1 MSQKFTLIPL
11 VAALYSGLLFASDI
25 ADVAE
30 VVTAKD
36 LPVLAQE
43 SQHSTASKRVTNL
56 FTRAH
61 YKPIRFDDALS
72 SKVYDRYIES
82 LDFNKSVFLAA
93 DIASFEQYRNQFDNA
108 LTTGKL
114 DFTFDIFNLSMKR
127 RFERYEYSLS
137 LLEKEMTFDEADE
150 YYFDRE
156 DATWAQTHAELDELW
171 RERVKYDALRLKMTG
186 KDWAGIKKILKKRY
200 RNAQRR
206 LVQTNSE
213 DAFQIVMNSFARSI
227 EAHTSYLSPRR
238 AEQFKMD
245 MDLEL
250 EGIGAVLS
258 YDEDYTVI
266 RSLVPGGPAD
276 KSEQIKADDRIIGV
290 AQDKEEFVDVIGW
303 RLDDVVDLIK
313 GPKGTKV
320 RLQYLKG
327 VDDHGAPKVV
337 EIIRDKIRLE
347 DRAAKSEVFEAKYS
361 DLTSKIGVIEIPGFY
376 NNLSKDVKVELAKLK
391 EAKVDGIIIDLRQNG
406 GGSLYEATQ
415 LSGLFFD
422 QGPVVQIHTLNN
434 RIEEQKDRDGV
445 TFYDGPL
452 TVLVDRYSAS
462 ASEIFA
468 AAMQDYG
475 RAIVIGEQTF
485 GKGTVQQHKG
495 LGRAYDLYD
504 NPLGSVQYTIAKFYR
519 INGGSTQHKGVIPD
533 ISFPSAID
541 PAEWGESREDNALP
555 WDSIIRAKYNSV
567 DDLHAA
573 IAYLNKAHDERIKSE
588 PEFNYVFEDITRYRE
603 EKDRK
608 TISLVEAQRIK
619 EKDEGEAR
627 ALVRTNE
634 RLVRL
639 GEKPIENLDDAPD
652 VLDDLDPFLE
662 EAALIT
668 QDYIKFGRVA
678 KK

>member
-1 MSQKFTLIPL
+1 MSKKFTLIPL
-11 VAALYSGLLFASDI
+11 VAALFSGSLFA
-25 ADVAE
+25 AVEA
-30 VVTAKD
+30 VTIDD
-36 LPVLAQE
+36 LPQLKQE
-43 SQHSTASKRVTNL
+43 SQHGTASKRVASL
-56 FTRAH
+56 FARSH
-61 YKPIRFDDALS
+61 YTPVRFNDELS

-82 LDFNKSVFLAA
+82 LDFNKSVFLAS
-93 DIASFEQYRNQFDNA
+93 DIASFEQYRDDFDNA
-108 LTTGKL
+108 ITTGKL
-114 DFTFDIFNLSMKR
+114 DFTFDIFNLSLKR
-127 RFERYEYSLS
+127 RFERYEYSLT
-137 LLEKEMTFDEADE
+137 LLEKEMTLDKKDE
-150 YYFDRE
+150 YFFDRE
-156 DATWAQTHAELDELW
+156 DSAWPASQAELDEIW

-186 KDWAGIKKILKKRY
+186 KDWEGIKEVLTKRY
-200 RNAQRR
+200 KNAEKR
-206 LVQTNSE
+206 LVQSNSE
-213 DAFQIVMNSFARSI
+213 DAFQIVMNSLARSI

-258 YDEDYTVI
+258 PDEDYTVI

-276 KSEQIKADDRIIGV
+276 KTDQIKADDRIIGV
-290 AQDKEEFVDVIGW
+290 AQDGEEFVDVIGW

-327 VDDHGAPKVV
+327 VDAHGAPKVV
-337 EIIRDKIRLE
+337 EITRDKIRLE

-391 EAKVDGIIIDLRQNG
+391 EEKVDGIIIDLRQNG

-434 RIEEQKDRDGV
+434 RIEEQKDRDGI
-445 TFYDGPL
+445 TYYDGPL

-475 RAIVIGEQTF
+475 RAVIIGEQTF

-504 NPLGSVQYTIAKFYR
+504 NALGSVQYTIAKFYR

-541 PAEWGESREDNALP
+541 PAQWGESKQDNALP
-555 WDSIIRAKYNSV
+555 WDSIVKAKYKKLGN
-567 DDLHAA
+567 LTP
-573 IAYLNKAHDERIKSE
+573 IITYLEKQHEVRIKSE
-588 PEFNYVFEDITRYRE
+588 PEFGYVFNDITLYNE

-608 TISLVEAQRIK
+608 TISLVEADRIK

-634 RLVRL
+634 RLKRL
-639 GEKPIENLDDAPD
+639 GKDPVENLDDIPE
-652 VLDDLDPFLE
+652 VIEELDPFLE

-668 QDYIKFGRVA
+668 QDYINYGRIA

>member
-1 MSQKFTLIPL
+1 MSKKFTLIPL
-11 VAALYSGLLFASDI
+11 VAALFSGSLFASVE
-25 ADVAE
+25 A
-30 VVTAKD
+30 AKLED
-36 LPVLAQE
+36 LPVLKQE
-43 SQHSTASKRVTNL
+43 SQHGTASKRVANL
-56 FTRAH
+56 FARSH
-61 YKPIRFDDALS
+61 YTPVRFNDGLS

-82 LDFNKSVFLAA
+82 LDFNKSVFLAS
-93 DIASFEQYRNQFDNA
+93 DIAAFEKYRNDFDNA
-108 LTTGKL
+108 ITTGKL
-114 DFTFDIFNLSMKR
+114 GFTFDIFNLSLKR
-127 RFERYEYSLS
+127 RFERYDYSLS
-137 LLEKEMTFDEADE
+137 LLDKEMTFDKDDE
-150 YYFDRE
+150 YFFDRE
-156 DATWAQTHAELDELW
+156 DSAWPASQAELDEIW

-186 KDWAGIKKILKKRY
+186 KDWKGIKEVLTKRY
-200 RNAQRR
+200 KNAQKR

-213 DAFQIVMNSFARSI
+213 DAFQIVMNSLARSI

-258 YDEDYTVI
+258 PDEDYTVI

-276 KSEQIKADDRIIGV
+276 KTEQLKADDKIIGV
-290 AQDKEEFVDVIGW
+290 AQDQKEFVDVIGW

-327 VDDHGAPKVV
+327 SDAHGTPKVV
-337 EIIRDKIRLE
+337 EITRDKIRLE
-347 DRAAKSEVFEAKYS
+347 DRAAKSEVFEASYS
-361 DLTSKIGVIEIPGFY
+361 NLTSKIGVIEIPGFY

-391 EAKVDGIIIDLRQNG
+391 EENVDGIIIDLRQNG

-434 RIEEQKDRDGV
+434 RIEEQKDRDGI
-445 TFYDGPL
+445 TYYDGPL

-475 RAIVIGEQTF
+475 RAVIIGEQTF

-504 NPLGSVQYTIAKFYR
+504 NDLGSVQYTIAKFYR

-541 PAEWGESREDNALP
+541 PAEWGESKQDNALP
-555 WDSIIRAKYNSV
+555 WDSIVRAKYNRQGNLTPV
-567 DDLHAA
+567 
-573 IAYLNKAHDERIKSE
+573 ITYLEKQHEVRIKSE
-588 PEFNYVFEDITRYRE
+588 PEFGYVFDDIARYNE

-608 TISLVEAQRIK
+608 TISLVEADRIK
-619 EKDEGEAR
+619 EKDENEAR
-627 ALVRTNE
+627 TLARTNE
-634 RLVRL
+634 RLKRL
-639 GEKPIENLDDAPD
+639 GKEPIENLDDVPE
-652 VLDDLDPFLE
+652 VIEELDPFLE

-668 QDYIKFGRVA
+668 QDYINFGRIA

>member
-1 MSQKFTLIPL
+1 MSKKFTLIPL
-11 VAALYSGLLFASDI
+11 VAALFSGSLFA
-25 ADVAE
+25 AVEA
-30 VVTAKD
+30 VTIDD
-36 LPVLAQE
+36 LPQLKQE
-43 SQHSTASKRVTNL
+43 SQHGTASKRVASL
-56 FTRAH
+56 FARSH
-61 YKPIRFDDALS
+61 YTPVRFNDELS

-82 LDFNKSVFLAA
+82 LDFNKSVFLAS
-93 DIASFEQYRNQFDNA
+93 DIASFEQYRDDFDNA
-108 LTTGKL
+108 ITTGKL
-114 DFTFDIFNLSMKR
+114 DFTFDIFNLSLKR
-127 RFERYEYSLS
+127 RFERYEYSLT
-137 LLEKEMTFDEADE
+137 LLEKEMTFDKEDE
-150 YYFDRE
+150 YFFDRE
-156 DATWAQTHAELDELW
+156 DSAWPVSQAELDEIW

-186 KDWAGIKKILKKRY
+186 KDWEGIKEVLTKRY
-200 RNAQRR
+200 KNAEKR
-206 LVQTNSE
+206 LVQSNSE
-213 DAFQIVMNSFARSI
+213 DAFQIVMNSLARSI

-258 YDEDYTVI
+258 PDEDYTVI

-276 KSEQIKADDRIIGV
+276 KTDQIKADDRIIGV
-290 AQDKEEFVDVIGW
+290 AQDGEEFVDVIGW

-327 VDDHGAPKVV
+327 VDAHGAPKVV
-337 EIIRDKIRLE
+337 EITRDKIRLE

-361 DLTSKIGVIEIPGFY
+361 DLTSKVGVIEIPGFY

-391 EAKVDGIIIDLRQNG
+391 EEKVDGIIIDLRQNG

-434 RIEEQKDRDGV
+434 RIEEQKDRDGI
-445 TFYDGPL
+445 TYYDGPL

-475 RAIVIGEQTF
+475 RAVIIGEQTF

-504 NPLGSVQYTIAKFYR
+504 NALGSVQYTIAKFYR

-541 PAEWGESREDNALP
+541 PAEWGESKQDNALP
-555 WDSIIRAKYNSV
+555 WDSIVKAKYKKLGN
-567 DDLHAA
+567 LTP
-573 IAYLNKAHDERIKSE
+573 IITYLEKQHEVRIKSE
-588 PEFNYVFEDITRYRE
+588 PEFGYVFNDITLYNE

-608 TISLVEAQRIK
+608 TISLVEADRIK

-634 RLVRL
+634 RLKRL
-639 GEKPIENLDDAPD
+639 GKDPLENLDDLPE
-652 VLDDLDPFLE
+652 VIEELDPFLE

-668 QDYIKFGRVA
+668 QDYINYGRIA

>member
-1 MSQKFTLIPL
+1 MSKKFTLIPL
-11 VAALYSGLLFASDI
+11 VAALFSGSLLAA
-25 ADVAE
+25 ADNLTE
-30 VVTAKD
+30 DD
-36 LPVLAQE
+36 LPVLKQE

-61 YKPIRFDDALS
+61 YKPIRFNDSLS
-72 SKVYDRYIES
+72 EKVFERYIES
-82 LDFNKSVFLAA
+82 LDYNKSVFLAS
-93 DIASFEQYRNQFDNA
+93 DIASFEQYKDQFDNA
-108 LTTGKL
+108 LSTGKL
-114 DFTFDIFNLSMKR
+114 GFAFDIFNLSLKR
-127 RFERYEYSLS
+127 RFERYDYSLS
-137 LLEKEMTFDEADE
+137 LLEKEMKFDKEDE
-150 YYFDRE
+150 YVFDRE
-156 DATWAQTHAELDELW
+156 DANWATSQAELDELW
-171 RERVKYDALRLKMTG
+171 RQRVKYDALRLKMTG
-186 KDWAGIKKILKKRY
+186 KDWQGIKDVLTKRY
-200 RNAQRR
+200 HNAQKR

-290 AQDKEEFVDVIGW
+290 AQDGEEFVDVIGW

-327 VDDHGAPKVV
+327 ADAHGTPKVV
-337 EIIRDKIRLE
+337 EITRDKIRLE

-376 NNLSKDVKVELAKLK
+376 NNLSQDVKVEIAKLK

-415 LSGLFFD
+415 LSGLFID

-485 GKGTVQQHKG
+485 GKGTVQQHKP

-504 NPLGSVQYTIAKFYR
+504 HPLGSVQYTIAKFYR

-533 ISFPSAID
+533 VSFPSAID
-541 PAEWGESREDNALP
+541 PADWGESQQDNALP

-567 DDLHAA
+567 DNLEPA
-573 IAYLNKAHDERIKSE
+573 IAYVNKLHDTRIASE
-588 PEFNYVFEDITRYRE
+588 PEFGYVFDDIKRYQQ

-608 TISLVEAQRIK
+608 TISLVEAARIK
-619 EKDEGEAR
+619 EKDEGEER
-627 ALVRTNE
+627 ALERANE

-639 GEKPIENLDDAPD
+639 GEKPVENLDDLPD
-652 VLDDLDPFLE
+652 TLDDLDPFLE

-668 QDYIKFGRVA
+668 QDYIKYGRIA

>member
-1 MSQKFTLIPL
+1 MSNKFTLILL
-11 VAALYSGLLFASDI
+11 VAALFSGSLLASTDNLT
-25 ADVAE
+25 VE
-30 VVTAKD
+30 D
-36 LPVLAQE
+36 LPILKQE

-61 YKPIRFDDALS
+61 YKPIRFNDELS
-72 SKVYDRYIES
+72 EQVFDRYIES
-82 LDFNKSVFLAA
+82 LDFNKSVFLAS
-93 DIASFEQYRNQFDNA
+93 DIASFSQYKDQFDNA
-108 LTTGKL
+108 LSTGKL
-114 DFTFDIFNLSMKR
+114 GFAFDIFNLSLKR
-127 RFERYEYSLS
+127 RFERYDYSLS
-137 LLEKEMTFDEADE
+137 LLDKEMTFDKEDE
-150 YYFDRE
+150 YMFDRE
-156 DATWAQTHAELDELW
+156 DASWATTQAELDELW
-171 RERVKYDALRLKMTG
+171 RQRVKYDALRLKMTG
-186 KDWAGIKKILKKRY
+186 KDWQGIKDVLTKRY
-200 RNAQRR
+200 HNAQKR

-290 AQDKEEFVDVIGW
+290 AQEGEDFVDVIGW
-303 RLDDVVDLIK
+303 RLDDVVELIK

-327 VDDHGAPKVV
+327 ADAHGTPKVV
-337 EIIRDKIRLE
+337 EITRDKIRLE
-347 DRAAKSEVFEAKYS
+347 DRAAKSNVFEAKYS

-376 NNLSKDVKVELAKLK
+376 NNLSQDVKVELAKLK

-415 LSGLFFD
+415 LSGLFID

-485 GKGTVQQHKG
+485 GKGTVQQHKP

-504 NPLGSVQYTIAKFYR
+504 HPLGSVQYTIAKFYR

-533 ISFPSAID
+533 VSFPSAID
-541 PAEWGESREDNALP
+541 PAEWGESQQDNALP

-567 DDLHAA
+567 DNLKPAISYVNKLHDAR
-573 IAYLNKAHDERIKSE
+573 IASE
-588 PEFNYVFEDITRYRE
+588 PEFGYVFDDIKRYQE

-608 TISLVEAQRIK
+608 TISLVEADRLK
-619 EKDEGEAR
+619 EKDEGEER
-627 ALVRTNE
+627 ALERANE

-639 GEKPIENLDDAPD
+639 GEKPVEKLDDLPD

-668 QDYIKFGRVA
+668 QDYIKYGRIA

>member
-1 MSQKFTLIPL
+1 MSKKFTLIPL
-11 VAALYSGLLFASDI
+11 VAALFSGSLLASSDNLT
-25 ADVAE
+25 E
-30 VVTAKD
+30 KD
-36 LPVLAQE
+36 LPVLKQE

-61 YKPIRFDDALS
+61 YKPIKFNDELS
-72 SKVYDRYIES
+72 EQIFDRYIES
-82 LDFNKSVFLAA
+82 LDYNKSVFLAS
-93 DIASFEQYRNQFDNA
+93 DIASFEQYKDQFDNA
-108 LTTGKL
+108 LSTGKL
-114 DFTFDIFNLSMKR
+114 GFAFDIFNLSLKR
-127 RFERYEYSLS
+127 RFERYDYSLS
-137 LLEKEMTFDEADE
+137 LLENEMKFDNEDE
-150 YYFDRE
+150 YVFDRE
-156 DATWAQTHAELDELW
+156 DADWATSQAELDELW
-171 RERVKYDALRLKMTG
+171 RQRVKYDALRLKMTG
-186 KDWAGIKKILKKRY
+186 KDWQGIKEVLTKRY
-200 RNAQRR
+200 HNAQKR

-290 AQDKEEFVDVIGW
+290 AQEGEDFVDVIGW

-327 VDDHGAPKVV
+327 ADAHGTPKVV
-337 EIIRDKIRLE
+337 EITRDKIRLE

-376 NNLSKDVKVELAKLK
+376 NNLSQDVKVEIAKLK

-415 LSGLFFD
+415 LSGLFID

-485 GKGTVQQHKG
+485 GKGTVQQHKP

-504 NPLGSVQYTIAKFYR
+504 HPLGSVQYTIAKFYR

-533 ISFPSAID
+533 VSFPSAID
-541 PAEWGESREDNALP
+541 PSEWGESQQDNALP

-567 DDLHAA
+567 DNLKPA
-573 IAYLNKAHDERIKSE
+573 IAYVNKLHDTRIASE
-588 PEFNYVFEDITRYRE
+588 PEFGYVFDDIKRYQE

-608 TISLVEAQRIK
+608 TISLVEATRLK
-619 EKDEGEAR
+619 EKDEGEER
-627 ALVRTNE
+627 ALERANE

-639 GEKPIENLDDAPD
+639 GEKPVEKLDDLPD
-652 VLDDLDPFLE
+652 SLDELDPFLE

-668 QDYIKFGRVA
+668 QDYIKYGRIA

>member
-1 MSQKFTLIPL
+1 MSKKFTLIPL
-11 VAALYSGLLFASDI
+11 VAALFSGSLLASSDNLT
-25 ADVAE
+25 E
-30 VVTAKD
+30 KD
-36 LPVLAQE
+36 LPVLKQE

-61 YKPIRFDDALS
+61 YKPIKFNDELS
-72 SKVYDRYIES
+72 EQIFDRYIES
-82 LDFNKSVFLAA
+82 LDYNKSVFLAS
-93 DIASFEQYRNQFDNA
+93 DIASFEQYKDQFDNA
-108 LTTGKL
+108 LSTGKL
-114 DFTFDIFNLSMKR
+114 GFAFDIFNLSLKR
-127 RFERYEYSLS
+127 RFERYDYSLS
-137 LLEKEMTFDEADE
+137 LLENEMKFDNEDE
-150 YYFDRE
+150 YVFDRE
-156 DATWAQTHAELDELW
+156 DADWATSQAELDELW
-171 RERVKYDALRLKMTG
+171 RQRVKYDALRLKMTG
-186 KDWAGIKKILKKRY
+186 KDWQGIKEVLTKRY
-200 RNAQRR
+200 HNAQKR

-290 AQDKEEFVDVIGW
+290 AQEGEDFVDVIGW

-327 VDDHGAPKVV
+327 ADAHGTPKVV
-337 EIIRDKIRLE
+337 EITRDKIRLE

-376 NNLSKDVKVELAKLK
+376 NNLSQDVKVEIAKLK

-415 LSGLFFD
+415 LSGLFID

-485 GKGTVQQHKG
+485 GKGTVQQHKP

-504 NPLGSVQYTIAKFYR
+504 HPLGSVQYTIAKFYR

-533 ISFPSAID
+533 VSFPSAID
-541 PAEWGESREDNALP
+541 PSEWGESQQDNALP

-567 DDLHAA
+567 DNLKPA
-573 IAYLNKAHDERIKSE
+573 IAYVNKLHDTRIASE
-588 PEFNYVFEDITRYRE
+588 PEFGYVFDDIKRYQE

-608 TISLVEAQRIK
+608 TISLVEATRLK
-619 EKDEGEAR
+619 EKDEGEER
-627 ALVRTNE
+627 ALERANE

-639 GEKPIENLDDAPD
+639 GEKPVENLDDLPD
-652 VLDDLDPFLE
+652 SLDELDPFLE

-668 QDYIKFGRVA
+668 QDYIKYGRIA

>member
-1 MSQKFTLIPL
+1 MSKKFTLIPL
-11 VAALYSGLLFASDI
+11 VAALFSGSLLASSDNLT
-25 ADVAE
+25 E
-30 VVTAKD
+30 KD
-36 LPVLAQE
+36 LPVLKQE

-61 YKPIRFDDALS
+61 YKPIKFNDELS
-72 SKVYDRYIES
+72 EQIFDRYIES
-82 LDFNKSVFLAA
+82 LDYNKSVFLAS
-93 DIASFEQYRNQFDNA
+93 DIASFEQYKDQFDNA
-108 LTTGKL
+108 LSTGKL
-114 DFTFDIFNLSMKR
+114 GFAFDIFNLSLKR
-127 RFERYEYSLS
+127 RFERYDYSLS
-137 LLEKEMTFDEADE
+137 LLENEMKFDNEDE
-150 YYFDRE
+150 YVFDRE
-156 DATWAQTHAELDELW
+156 DADWATSQAELDELW
-171 RERVKYDALRLKMTG
+171 RQRVKYDALRLKMTG
-186 KDWAGIKKILKKRY
+186 KDWQGIKEVLTKRY
-200 RNAQRR
+200 HNAQKR

-290 AQDKEEFVDVIGW
+290 AQEGEDFVDVIGW

-327 VDDHGAPKVV
+327 ADAHGTPKVV
-337 EIIRDKIRLE
+337 EITRDKIRLE

-376 NNLSKDVKVELAKLK
+376 NNLSQDVKVEIAKLK

-415 LSGLFFD
+415 LSGLFID

-485 GKGTVQQHKG
+485 GKGTVQQHKP

-504 NPLGSVQYTIAKFYR
+504 HPLGSVQYTIAKFYR

-533 ISFPSAID
+533 VSFPSAIE
-541 PAEWGESREDNALP
+541 PSEWGESQQDNALP

-567 DDLHAA
+567 DNLKPA
-573 IAYLNKAHDERIKSE
+573 IAYVNKLHDTRIASE
-588 PEFNYVFEDITRYRE
+588 PEFGYVFDDIKRYQE

-608 TISLVEAQRIK
+608 TISLVEATRLK
-619 EKDEGEAR
+619 EKDEGEER
-627 ALVRTNE
+627 ALERANE

-639 GEKPIENLDDAPD
+639 GEKPVEKLDDLPD
-652 VLDDLDPFLE
+652 SLDELDPFLE

-668 QDYIKFGRVA
+668 QDYIKYGRIA

>member
-1 MSQKFTLIPL
+1 MSKKFTLIPL
-11 VAALYSGLLFASDI
+11 VAALFSGSLFASVE
-25 ADVAE
+25 A
-30 VVTAKD
+30 AKLED
-36 LPVLAQE
+36 LPVLKQE
-43 SQHSTASKRVTNL
+43 SQHGTASKRVANL
-56 FTRAH
+56 FARSH
-61 YKPIRFDDALS
+61 YTPVRFNDGLS

-82 LDFNKSVFLAA
+82 LDFNKRVFLAS
-93 DIASFEQYRNQFDNA
+93 DIAAFEKYRNDFDNA
-108 LTTGKL
+108 ITTGKL
-114 DFTFDIFNLSMKR
+114 GFTFDIFNLSLKR
-127 RFERYEYSLS
+127 RFERYDYSLS
-137 LLEKEMTFDEADE
+137 LLDKEMTFDKDDE
-150 YYFDRE
+150 YFFDRE
-156 DATWAQTHAELDELW
+156 DSAWPASQAELDEIW

-186 KDWAGIKKILKKRY
+186 KDWEGIKEVLTKRY
-200 RNAQRR
+200 KNAQKR

-213 DAFQIVMNSFARSI
+213 DAFQIVMNSLARSI

-258 YDEDYTVI
+258 PDEDYTVI

-276 KSEQIKADDRIIGV
+276 KTEQLKADDKIIGV
-290 AQDKEEFVDVIGW
+290 AQDQKEFVDVIGW

-327 VDDHGAPKVV
+327 SDAHGTPKVV
-337 EIIRDKIRLE
+337 EITRDKIRLE
-347 DRAAKSEVFEAKYS
+347 DRAAKSEVFEASYS
-361 DLTSKIGVIEIPGFY
+361 NLTSKIGVIEIPGFY

-391 EAKVDGIIIDLRQNG
+391 EENVDGIIIDLRQNG

-434 RIEEQKDRDGV
+434 RIEEQKDRDGI
-445 TFYDGPL
+445 TYYDGPL

-468 AAMQDYG
+468 AALQDYG
-475 RAIVIGEQTF
+475 RAVIIGEQTF

-504 NPLGSVQYTIAKFYR
+504 NDLGSVQYTIAKFYR

-541 PAEWGESREDNALP
+541 PAEWGESKQDNALP
-555 WDSIIRAKYNSV
+555 WDSIVRAKYNRQGNLTPV
-567 DDLHAA
+567 
-573 IAYLNKAHDERIKSE
+573 ITYLEKQHEVRIKSE
-588 PEFNYVFEDITRYRE
+588 PEFGYVFDDIARYNE

-608 TISLVEAQRIK
+608 TISLVEADRIK
-619 EKDEGEAR
+619 EKDENEAR
-627 ALVRTNE
+627 TLARTNE
-634 RLVRL
+634 RLKRL
-639 GEKPIENLDDAPD
+639 GKEPIENLDDVPE
-652 VLDDLDPFLE
+652 VIEELDPFLE

-668 QDYIKFGRVA
+668 QDYINFGRIA

>member
-1 MSQKFTLIPL
+1 MSFQVKC
-11 VAALYSGLLFASDI
+11 
-25 ADVAE
+25 
-30 VVTAKD
+30 
-36 LPVLAQE
+36 
-43 SQHSTASKRVTNL
+43 TN
-56 FTRAH
+56 
-61 YKPIRFDDALS
+61 
-72 SKVYDRYIES
+72 RYIES
-82 LDFNKSVFLAA
+82 LDFNKSVFLAS
-93 DIASFEQYRNQFDNA
+93 DIASFEQYRNGFDNA
-108 LTTGKL
+108 LVTGKL
-114 DFTFDIFNLSMKR
+114 GFTFDIFNLSLKR
-127 RFERYEYSLS
+127 RFERYDYSLS
-137 LLEKEMTFDEADE
+137 LLENEMTFDKQDE
-150 YYFDRE
+150 YFFDRE
-156 DATWAQTHAELDELW
+156 DADWVTIQDELDEIW

-186 KDWAGIKKILKKRY
+186 KDWEGIKDVLVKRY
-200 RNAQRR
+200 KNAQKR
-206 LVQTNSE
+206 LVQSKSE
-213 DAFQIVMNSFARSI
+213 DAFQIVMNSLARSI

-258 YDEDYTVI
+258 PDEDYTVI

-276 KSEQIKADDRIIGV
+276 KSQQIKADDRIIGV
-290 AQDKEEFVDVIGW
+290 AQDGKEFVDVIGW

-327 VDDHGAPKVV
+327 ADAHGTPKIV
-337 EIIRDKIRLE
+337 EITRDKIRLE
-347 DRAAKSEVFEAKYS
+347 DRAAKSEVFEAQYS

-376 NNLSKDVKVELAKLK
+376 NNLSQDVKVELAKLK
-391 EAKVDGIIIDLRQNG
+391 EAKVDGVIIDLRQNG

-434 RIEEQKDRDGV
+434 RIEEQKDRDGI
-445 TFYDGPL
+445 TYYDGPL

-468 AAMQDYG
+468 AAIQDYG
-475 RAIVIGEQTF
+475 RGIVIGEQTF

-504 NPLGSVQYTIAKFYR
+504 NELGSVQYTIAKFYR

-541 PAEWGESREDNALP
+541 PAEWGESKQDNALP
-555 WDSIIRAKYNSV
+555 WDSIVRARYQEMG
-567 DDLHAA
+567 DLKPIITYLDKQHAQ
-573 IAYLNKAHDERIKSE
+573 RIQSE
-588 PEFNYVFEDITRYRE
+588 PEFNYVFEDITRYNE

-619 EKDEGEAR
+619 EKDENEAR

-634 RLVRL
+634 RLARL
-639 GEKPIENLDDAPD
+639 GEKPIENLDDVPE
-652 VLDDLDPFLE
+652 VIEKLDPFLE

-668 QDYIKFGRVA
+668 QDYIKYGRIA

>member
-1 MSQKFTLIPL
+1 MSKKFTLIPL
-11 VAALYSGLLFASDI
+11 VAALFSGSLLAA
-25 ADVAE
+25 ADNLTE
-30 VVTAKD
+30 DD
-36 LPVLAQE
+36 LPVLKQE

-61 YKPIRFDDALS
+61 YKPIRFNDSLS
-72 SKVYDRYIES
+72 EKVFERYIES
-82 LDFNKSVFLAA
+82 LDYNKSVFLAS
-93 DIASFEQYRNQFDNA
+93 DIASFEQYKDQFDNA
-108 LTTGKL
+108 LSTGKL
-114 DFTFDIFNLSMKR
+114 GFAFDIFNLSLKR
-127 RFERYEYSLS
+127 RFERYDYSLS
-137 LLEKEMTFDEADE
+137 LLEKEMKFDKEDE
-150 YYFDRE
+150 YVFDRE
-156 DATWAQTHAELDELW
+156 DANWATSQAELDELW
-171 RERVKYDALRLKMTG
+171 RQRVKYDALRLKMTG
-186 KDWAGIKKILKKRY
+186 KDWQGIKDVLTKRY
-200 RNAQRR
+200 HNAQKR

-290 AQDKEEFVDVIGW
+290 AQDGEEFVDVIGW

-327 VDDHGAPKVV
+327 ADAHGTPKVV
-337 EIIRDKIRLE
+337 EITRDKIRLE

-376 NNLSKDVKVELAKLK
+376 NNLSQDVKVEIAKLK

-415 LSGLFFD
+415 LSGLFID

-485 GKGTVQQHKG
+485 GKGTVQQHRG
-495 LGRAYDLYD
+495 LGRIYDLYD
-504 NPLGSVQYTIAKFYR
+504 NPLGSVQFTIAKFYR
-519 INGGSTQHKGVIPD
+519 IDGGSTQHKGVVPD
-533 ISFPSAID
+533 ILYPSAIE
-541 PAEWGESREDNALP
+541 PADWGESQEETALP
-555 WDSIIRAKYNSV
+555 WDSIRRAPYYPYHEISGLLVTLQTAHNQRVIKNPDFVYINNQ
-567 DDLHAA
+567 LA
-573 IAYLNKAHDERIKSE
+573 ILNDVRNQKEVSLK
-588 PEFNYVFEDITRYRE
+588 
-603 EKDRK
+603 
-608 TISLVEAQRIK
+608 IS
-619 EKDEGEAR
+619 
-627 ALVRTNE
+627 
-634 RLVRL
+634 
-639 GEKPIENLDDAPD
+639 
-652 VLDDLDPFLE
+652 
-662 EAALIT
+662 
-668 QDYIKFGRVA
+668 
-678 KK
+678 

>member
-1 MSQKFTLIPL
+1 MSKKFTLIPL
-11 VAALYSGLLFASDI
+11 VAALFSGSLLAA
-25 ADVAE
+25 ADNLTE
-30 VVTAKD
+30 DD
-36 LPVLAQE
+36 LPVLKQE

-61 YKPIRFDDALS
+61 YKPIRFNDSLS
-72 SKVYDRYIES
+72 EKVFERYIES
-82 LDFNKSVFLAA
+82 LDYNKSVFLAS
-93 DIASFEQYRNQFDNA
+93 DIASFEQYKDQFDNA
-108 LTTGKL
+108 LSTGKL
-114 DFTFDIFNLSMKR
+114 GFAFDIFNLSLKR
-127 RFERYEYSLS
+127 RFERYDYSLS
-137 LLEKEMTFDEADE
+137 LLEKEMKFDKEDE
-150 YYFDRE
+150 YVFDRE
-156 DATWAQTHAELDELW
+156 EANWATSQAELDELW
-171 RERVKYDALRLKMTG
+171 RQRVKYDALRLKMTG
-186 KDWAGIKKILKKRY
+186 KDWQGIKDVLTKRY
-200 RNAQRR
+200 HNAQKR

-290 AQDKEEFVDVIGW
+290 AQDGEEFVDVIGW

-327 VDDHGAPKVV
+327 ADAHGTPKVV
-337 EIIRDKIRLE
+337 EITRDKIRLE

-376 NNLSKDVKVELAKLK
+376 NNLSQDVKVEIAKLK

-415 LSGLFFD
+415 LSGLFID

-485 GKGTVQQHKG
+485 GKGTVQQHKP

-504 NPLGSVQYTIAKFYR
+504 HPLGSVQYTIAKFYR

-533 ISFPSAID
+533 VSFPSAID
-541 PAEWGESREDNALP
+541 PADWGESQQDNALP

-567 DDLHAA
+567 DNLEPA
-573 IAYLNKAHDERIKSE
+573 IAYVNKLHDTRIASE
-588 PEFNYVFEDITRYRE
+588 PEFGYVFDDIKRYQQ

-608 TISLVEAQRIK
+608 TISLVEAARIK
-619 EKDEGEAR
+619 EKDEGEER
-627 ALVRTNE
+627 ALERANE

-639 GEKPIENLDDAPD
+639 GEKPVENLDDLPD
-652 VLDDLDPFLE
+652 TLDDLDPFLE

-668 QDYIKFGRVA
+668 QDYIKYGRIA

>member
-1 MSQKFTLIPL
+1 MSKKFTLIPL
-11 VAALYSGLLFASDI
+11 VAALFSGSLFA
-25 ADVAE
+25 AVEA
-30 VVTAKD
+30 VTIDD
-36 LPVLAQE
+36 LPQLKQE
-43 SQHSTASKRVTNL
+43 SQHGTASKRVASL
-56 FTRAH
+56 FARSH
-61 YKPIRFDDALS
+61 YTPVRFNDELS

-82 LDFNKSVFLAA
+82 LDFNKSVFLAS
-93 DIASFEQYRNQFDNA
+93 DIASFEQYRDDFDNA
-108 LTTGKL
+108 ITTGKL
-114 DFTFDIFNLSMKR
+114 DFTFDIFNLSLKR
-127 RFERYEYSLS
+127 RFERYEYSLT
-137 LLEKEMTFDEADE
+137 LLEKEMTFDKEDE
-150 YYFDRE
+150 YFFDRV
-156 DATWAQTHAELDELW
+156 DSAWPASQAELDEIW

-186 KDWAGIKKILKKRY
+186 KDWEGIKEVLTKRY
-200 RNAQRR
+200 KNAEKR
-206 LVQTNSE
+206 LVQSNSE
-213 DAFQIVMNSFARSI
+213 DAFQIVMNSLARSI

-258 YDEDYTVI
+258 PDEDYTVI

-276 KSEQIKADDRIIGV
+276 KTDQIKADDRIIGV
-290 AQDKEEFVDVIGW
+290 AQDGEEFVDVIGW

-327 VDDHGAPKVV
+327 VDAHGAPKVV
-337 EIIRDKIRLE
+337 EITRDKIRLE

-391 EAKVDGIIIDLRQNG
+391 EEKVDGIIIDLRQNG

-434 RIEEQKDRDGV
+434 RIEEQKDRDGI
-445 TFYDGPL
+445 TYYDGPL

-475 RAIVIGEQTF
+475 RAVIIGEQTF

-504 NPLGSVQYTIAKFYR
+504 NALGSVQYTIAKFYR

-541 PAEWGESREDNALP
+541 PAQWGESKQDNALP
-555 WDSIIRAKYNSV
+555 WDSIVKAKYKKLGN
-567 DDLHAA
+567 LTP
-573 IAYLNKAHDERIKSE
+573 IITYLEKQHEVRIKSE
-588 PEFNYVFEDITRYRE
+588 PEFGYVFNDITLYNE

-608 TISLVEAQRIK
+608 TISLVEADRIK

-634 RLVRL
+634 RLKRL
-639 GEKPIENLDDAPD
+639 GKDPVENLDDIPE
-652 VLDDLDPFLE
+652 VIEELDPFLE

-668 QDYIKFGRVA
+668 QDYINYGRIA

>member
-1 MSQKFTLIPL
+1 MSKKFSLIPL
-11 VAALYSGLLFASDI
+11 VAALFSGSIFASVE
-25 ADVAE
+25 A
-30 VVTAKD
+30 AKLED
-36 LPVLAQE
+36 LPVLKQE
-43 SQHSTASKRVTNL
+43 SQHGTASKRVANL
-56 FTRAH
+56 FARSH
-61 YKPIRFDDALS
+61 YTPVRFNDVLS

-82 LDFNKSVFLAA
+82 LDFNKSVFLAS
-93 DIASFEQYRNQFDNA
+93 DIASFEKYRDDFDNA
-108 LTTGKL
+108 IATGKL
-114 DFTFDIFNLSMKR
+114 GFTFDIFNLSLKR
-127 RFERYEYSLS
+127 RFERYDYSLS
-137 LLEKEMTFDEADE
+137 LLDKEMTFDKDDE
-150 YYFDRE
+150 YFFDRE
-156 DATWAQTHAELDELW
+156 DSAWPASQAELDEIW

-186 KDWAGIKKILKKRY
+186 KDWQGIKEVLTKRY
-200 RNAQRR
+200 KNAQKR

-213 DAFQIVMNSFARSI
+213 DAFQIVMNSLARSI

-258 YDEDYTVI
+258 PDEDYTVI

-276 KSEQIKADDRIIGV
+276 KTEQLKADDKIIGV
-290 AQDKEEFVDVIGW
+290 AQGQKEFVDVIGW

-327 VDDHGAPKVV
+327 SDAHGTPKVV
-337 EIIRDKIRLE
+337 EITRDKIRLE
-347 DRAAKSEVFEAKYS
+347 DRAAKSEVFEASYS

-391 EAKVDGIIIDLRQNG
+391 EENVDGIIIDLRQNG

-434 RIEEQKDRDGV
+434 RIEEQKDRDGI
-445 TFYDGPL
+445 TYYDGPL

-475 RAIVIGEQTF
+475 RAVIIGEQTF

-504 NPLGSVQYTIAKFYR
+504 NDLGSVQYTIAKFYR

-541 PAEWGESREDNALP
+541 PAEWGESKQDNALP
-555 WDSIIRAKYNSV
+555 WDSIVRAKYKKQGNLTPV
-567 DDLHAA
+567 V
-573 IAYLNKAHDERIKSE
+573 AYLEKQHEMRIKTE
-588 PEFNYVFEDITRYRE
+588 PEFGYVFEDIARYNE

-608 TISLVEAQRIK
+608 TISLVEAERIK
-619 EKDEGEAR
+619 EKDENEAR
-627 ALVRTNE
+627 TLARTNE
-634 RLVRL
+634 RLKRL
-639 GEKPIENLDDAPD
+639 GKKPVENLDDVPE
-652 VLDDLDPFLE
+652 VIEELDPFLE

-668 QDYIKFGRVA
+668 QDYINFGRIA

>member
-1 MSQKFTLIPL
+1 MSKKFTLIPL
-11 VAALYSGLLFASDI
+11 VAALFSGSLFA
-25 ADVAE
+25 AVEA
-30 VVTAKD
+30 VTIDD
-36 LPVLAQE
+36 LPQLKQE
-43 SQHSTASKRVTNL
+43 SQHGTASKRVASL
-56 FTRAH
+56 FARSH
-61 YKPIRFDDALS
+61 YTPVQFNDELS

-82 LDFNKSVFLAA
+82 LDFNKSVFLAS
-93 DIASFEQYRNQFDNA
+93 DIASFEQYRDDFDNA
-108 LTTGKL
+108 ITTGKL
-114 DFTFDIFNLSMKR
+114 DFTFDIFNLSLKR
-127 RFERYEYSLS
+127 RFERYEYSLT
-137 LLEKEMTFDEADE
+137 LLEKEMTFDKEDE
-150 YYFDRE
+150 YFFDRE
-156 DATWAQTHAELDELW
+156 DSAWPASKAELDEIW

-186 KDWAGIKKILKKRY
+186 KDWEGIKEVLTKRY
-200 RNAQRR
+200 KNAEKR
-206 LVQTNSE
+206 LVQSNSE
-213 DAFQIVMNSFARSI
+213 DAFQIVMNSLARSI

-258 YDEDYTVI
+258 PDEDYTVI

-276 KSEQIKADDRIIGV
+276 KTDQIKADDRIIGV
-290 AQDKEEFVDVIGW
+290 AQDGEEFVDVIGW

-327 VDDHGAPKVV
+327 VDAHGAPKVV
-337 EIIRDKIRLE
+337 EITRDKIRLE

-391 EAKVDGIIIDLRQNG
+391 EEKVDGIIIDLRQNG

-434 RIEEQKDRDGV
+434 RIEEQKDRDGI
-445 TFYDGPL
+445 TYYDGPL

-475 RAIVIGEQTF
+475 RAVIIGEQTF

-504 NPLGSVQYTIAKFYR
+504 NALGSVQYTIAKFYR

-541 PAEWGESREDNALP
+541 PAQWGESKQDNALP
-555 WDSIIRAKYNSV
+555 WDSIVKAKYKKLGN
-567 DDLHAA
+567 LTP
-573 IAYLNKAHDERIKSE
+573 IITYLEKQHEVRIKSE
-588 PEFNYVFEDITRYRE
+588 PEFGYVFNDITLYNE

-608 TISLVEAQRIK
+608 TISLVEADRIK

-634 RLVRL
+634 RLKRL
-639 GEKPIENLDDAPD
+639 GKDPVENLDDIPE
-652 VLDDLDPFLE
+652 VIEELDPFLE

-668 QDYIKFGRVA
+668 QDYINYGRIA

>member
-1 MSQKFTLIPL
+1 
-11 VAALYSGLLFASDI
+11 
-25 ADVAE
+25 
-30 VVTAKD
+30 
-36 LPVLAQE
+36 
-43 SQHSTASKRVTNL
+43 
-56 FTRAH
+56 
-61 YKPIRFDDALS
+61 
-72 SKVYDRYIES
+72 VYDRYIES
-82 LDFNKSVFLAA
+82 LDFNKSVFLAS
-93 DIASFEQYRNQFDNA
+93 DIAAFEKYRNDFDNA
-108 LTTGKL
+108 ITTGKL
-114 DFTFDIFNLSMKR
+114 GFTFDIFNLSLKR
-127 RFERYEYSLS
+127 RFERYDYSLS
-137 LLEKEMTFDEADE
+137 LLDKEMTFDKDDE
-150 YYFDRE
+150 YFFDRE
-156 DATWAQTHAELDELW
+156 DSAWPASQAELDEIW

-186 KDWAGIKKILKKRY
+186 KDWEGIKEVLTKRY
-200 RNAQRR
+200 KNAQKR

-213 DAFQIVMNSFARSI
+213 DAFQIVMNSLARSI

-258 YDEDYTVI
+258 PDEDYTVI

-276 KSEQIKADDRIIGV
+276 KTEQLKADDKIIGV
-290 AQDKEEFVDVIGW
+290 AQDQKEFVDVIGW

-327 VDDHGAPKVV
+327 SDAHGTPKVV
-337 EIIRDKIRLE
+337 EITRDKIRLE
-347 DRAAKSEVFEAKYS
+347 DRAAKSEVFEASYS
-361 DLTSKIGVIEIPGFY
+361 NLTSKIGVIEIPGFY

-391 EAKVDGIIIDLRQNG
+391 EENVDGIIIDLRQNG

-434 RIEEQKDRDGV
+434 RIEEQKDRDGI
-445 TFYDGPL
+445 TYYDGPL

-468 AAMQDYG
+468 AALQDYG
-475 RAIVIGEQTF
+475 RAVIIGEQTF

-504 NPLGSVQYTIAKFYR
+504 NDLGSVQYTIAKFYR

-541 PAEWGESREDNALP
+541 PAEWGESKQDNALP
-555 WDSIIRAKYNSV
+555 WDSIVRAKYNRQGNLTPV
-567 DDLHAA
+567 
-573 IAYLNKAHDERIKSE
+573 ITYLEKQHEVRIKSE
-588 PEFNYVFEDITRYRE
+588 PEFGYVFDDIARYNE

-608 TISLVEAQRIK
+608 TISLVEADRIK
-619 EKDEGEAR
+619 EKDENEAR
-627 ALVRTNE
+627 TLARTNE
-634 RLVRL
+634 RLKRL
-639 GEKPIENLDDAPD
+639 GKEPIENLDDVPE
-652 VLDDLDPFLE
+652 VIEELDPFLE

-668 QDYIKFGRVA
+668 QDYINFGRIA

>member
-1 MSQKFTLIPL
+1 MSKKFTLIPL
-11 VAALYSGLLFASDI
+11 VAALFSGSLFA
-25 ADVAE
+25 AVEA
-30 VVTAKD
+30 VTIDD
-36 LPVLAQE
+36 LPQLKQE
-43 SQHSTASKRVTNL
+43 SQHGTASKRVASL
-56 FTRAH
+56 FARSH
-61 YKPIRFDDALS
+61 YTPVRFNDELS

-82 LDFNKSVFLAA
+82 LDFNKSVFLAS
-93 DIASFEQYRNQFDNA
+93 DIASFEQYRDDFDNA
-108 LTTGKL
+108 ITTGKL
-114 DFTFDIFNLSMKR
+114 DFTFDIFNLSLKR
-127 RFERYEYSLS
+127 RFERYEYSLT
-137 LLEKEMTFDEADE
+137 LLEKEMTFDKEDE
-150 YYFDRE
+150 YFFDRE
-156 DATWAQTHAELDELW
+156 DSAWPVSQAELDEIW

-186 KDWAGIKKILKKRY
+186 KDWEGIKEVLTKRY
-200 RNAQRR
+200 KNAEKR
-206 LVQTNSE
+206 LVQSNSE
-213 DAFQIVMNSFARSI
+213 DAFQIVMNSLARSI

-238 AEQFKMD
+238 AEQFKQD

-258 YDEDYTVI
+258 PDEDYTVI

-276 KSEQIKADDRIIGV
+276 KTDQIKADDRIIGV
-290 AQDKEEFVDVIGW
+290 AQDGEEFVDVIGW

-327 VDDHGAPKVV
+327 VDAHGAPKVV
-337 EIIRDKIRLE
+337 EITRDKIRLE

-361 DLTSKIGVIEIPGFY
+361 DLTSKVGVIEIPGFY

-391 EAKVDGIIIDLRQNG
+391 EEKVDGIIIDLRQNG

-434 RIEEQKDRDGV
+434 RIEEQKDRDGI
-445 TFYDGPL
+445 TYYDGPL

-475 RAIVIGEQTF
+475 RAVIIGEQTF

-504 NPLGSVQYTIAKFYR
+504 NALGSVQYTIAKFYR

-541 PAEWGESREDNALP
+541 PAQWGESKQDNALP
-555 WDSIIRAKYNSV
+555 WDSIVKAKYKKLGN
-567 DDLHAA
+567 LTP
-573 IAYLNKAHDERIKSE
+573 IITYLEKQHEVRIKSE
-588 PEFNYVFEDITRYRE
+588 PEFGYVFSDITLYNE

-608 TISLVEAQRIK
+608 TISLVEADRIK

-634 RLVRL
+634 RLKRL
-639 GEKPIENLDDAPD
+639 GKEPVENLDDLPE
-652 VLDDLDPFLE
+652 VIEELDPFLE

-668 QDYIKFGRVA
+668 QDYINYGRIA

>member
-1 MSQKFTLIPL
+1 MSKKFTLIPL
-11 VAALYSGLLFASDI
+11 VAALFSGSLLASSDNLT
-25 ADVAE
+25 E
-30 VVTAKD
+30 KD
-36 LPVLAQE
+36 LPVLKQE

-61 YKPIRFDDALS
+61 YKPIKFNDELS
-72 SKVYDRYIES
+72 EKVFDRYIES
-82 LDFNKSVFLAA
+82 LDYNKNVFLAS
-93 DIASFEQYRNQFDNA
+93 DIASFEQYKDQFDNA
-108 LTTGKL
+108 LSTGKL
-114 DFTFDIFNLSMKR
+114 GFAFDIFNLSLKR
-127 RFERYEYSLS
+127 RFERYDYSLS
-137 LLEKEMTFDEADE
+137 LLESEMKFDKEDE
-150 YYFDRE
+150 YLFDRE
-156 DATWAQTHAELDELW
+156 DANWATSQAELDELW
-171 RERVKYDALRLKMTG
+171 RQRVKYDALRLKMTG
-186 KDWAGIKKILKKRY
+186 KDWQGIKEVLTKRY
-200 RNAQRR
+200 HNAQKR

-290 AQDKEEFVDVIGW
+290 AQEGEDFVDVIGW

-327 VDDHGAPKVV
+327 ADAHGTPKVV
-337 EIIRDKIRLE
+337 EITRDKIRLE

-376 NNLSKDVKVELAKLK
+376 NNLSQDVKVEIAKLK

-415 LSGLFFD
+415 LSGLFID

-485 GKGTVQQHKG
+485 GKGTVQQHKP

-504 NPLGSVQYTIAKFYR
+504 HPLGSVQYTIAKFYR

-533 ISFPSAID
+533 VSFPSAIE
-541 PAEWGESREDNALP
+541 PSEWGESQQDNALP

-567 DDLHAA
+567 DNLKPA
-573 IAYLNKAHDERIKSE
+573 IAYVNKLHDARIVDE
-588 PEFNYVFEDITRYRE
+588 PEFSYVFADIKRYQE

-608 TISLVEAQRIK
+608 TISLVEATRIK
-619 EKDEGEAR
+619 EKDEGEER
-627 ALVRTNE
+627 ALERANE

-639 GEKPIENLDDAPD
+639 GEKPVEKLDDLPD
-652 VLDDLDPFLE
+652 SLDELDPFLE

-668 QDYIKFGRVA
+668 QDYIKYGRIA

>member
-1 MSQKFTLIPL
+1 MSKKFTLIPL
-11 VAALYSGLLFASDI
+11 VAALFSGSLLASSDNLT
-25 ADVAE
+25 E
-30 VVTAKD
+30 KD
-36 LPVLAQE
+36 LPVLKQE

-61 YKPIRFDDALS
+61 YKPIKFNDQLS
-72 SKVYDRYIES
+72 EKVFDRYIES
-82 LDFNKSVFLAA
+82 LDYNKNVFLAS
-93 DIASFEQYRNQFDNA
+93 DIASFEQYKDQFDNA
-108 LTTGKL
+108 LSTGKL
-114 DFTFDIFNLSMKR
+114 GFAFDIFNLSLKR
-127 RFERYEYSLS
+127 RFERYDYSLS
-137 LLEKEMTFDEADE
+137 LLENEMKFDKEDE
-150 YYFDRE
+150 YLFDRE
-156 DATWAQTHAELDELW
+156 DANWATSQAELDELW
-171 RERVKYDALRLKMTG
+171 RQRVKYDALRLKMTG
-186 KDWAGIKKILKKRY
+186 KDWQGIKEVLTKRY
-200 RNAQRR
+200 HNAQKR

-290 AQDKEEFVDVIGW
+290 AQEGEDFVDVIGW

-327 VDDHGAPKVV
+327 ADAHGTPKVV
-337 EIIRDKIRLE
+337 EITRDKIRLE

-376 NNLSKDVKVELAKLK
+376 NNLSQDVKIEIAKLK

-415 LSGLFFD
+415 LSGLFID

-485 GKGTVQQHKG
+485 GKGTVQQHKP

-504 NPLGSVQYTIAKFYR
+504 HPLGSVQYTIAKFYR

-533 ISFPSAID
+533 VSFPSAIE
-541 PAEWGESREDNALP
+541 PSEWGESQQDNALP

-567 DDLHAA
+567 DNLKPA
-573 IAYLNKAHDERIKSE
+573 IAYVNKLHDSRIADE
-588 PEFNYVFEDITRYRE
+588 PEFGYVFDDIKRYQE

-608 TISLVEAQRIK
+608 TISLVEATRLK
-619 EKDEGEAR
+619 EKDESEER
-627 ALVRTNE
+627 ALERANE

-639 GEKPIENLDDAPD
+639 GEKPVEKLDDLPD
-652 VLDDLDPFLE
+652 SLDELDPFLE

-668 QDYIKFGRVA
+668 QDFIKYGRIA